1 MVINWNWTGKAL
13 KLSALQI
20 ILIASIEIGFKI
32 RIYCHTLSKM
42 RRHRIYDRTRA
53 RERERGRNKPKI
65 KKKLAGVVHFF
76 FWLFIMYE
84 IRNDAFDPLPISVCC
99 TVIIICKYIRLH
111 IGTGF
116 HIGRR
121 MVIHKIKYKR
131 SYIIHFYKLDSSTK
145 HAVLWFKWISHTVF
159 FVRFHSLSSGK
170 IQFKTN
176 HTHTFVQRPSSS
188 HSTSSS
194 S

>member
-84 IRNDAFDPLPISVCC
+84 IRNDTFDPLPISVCC

-145 HAVLWFKWISHTVF
+145 HAVLWFKWISYSF
-159 FVRFHSLSSGK
+159 LVRFGSLSSGK

-176 HTHTFVQRPSSS
+176 HTHTFIQRPSSS

>member
-1 MVINWNWTGKAL
+1 MKSNSRFAFIV
-13 KLSALQI
+13 
-20 ILIASIEIGFKI
+20 
-32 RIYCHTLSKM
+32 TLCRKCVDTEFM
-42 RRHRIYDRTRA
+42 I
-53 RERERGRNKPKI
+53 ERERQKERDRNKPKL

-84 IRNDAFDPLPISVCC
+84 IRNDVFDPLPISVCC

-145 HAVLWFKWISHTVF
+145 HAVLWFKWISYSSFFCVF
-159 FVRFHSLSSGK
+159 VFARYLREKSSSRQ
-170 IQFKTN
+170 I
-176 HTHTFVQRPSSS
+176 THTQTYTKTVIITFNIQ
-188 HSTSSS
+188 
-194 S
+194 